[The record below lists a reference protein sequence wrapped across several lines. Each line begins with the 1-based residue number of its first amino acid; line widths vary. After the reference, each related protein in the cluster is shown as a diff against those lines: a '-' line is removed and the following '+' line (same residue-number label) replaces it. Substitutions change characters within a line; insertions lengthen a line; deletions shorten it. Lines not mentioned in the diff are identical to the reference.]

1 MMADRSAAYS
11 WPDSLSNQLF
21 LAKPRRSHLAASD
34 AQQLSG
40 NLFLRQATAAR

>member
-21 LAKPRRSHLAASD
+21 LANAKGSHWLSD

-40 NLFLRQATAAR
+40 NLFLRQGSSRG